1 MEAPSEAEEAPK
13 ASSVSDKVSDDDDSS
28 GLGMAEVIAIIVCIL
43 IGFAFILACAIMLR
57 NANKRKKMAAEKLR
71 YEEEA
76 RNRLNLS

>member
-13 ASSVSDKVSDDDDSS
+13 ASSVSDDADDSG

-71 YEEEA
+71 YEEDA
-76 RNRLNLS
+76 RNRLN